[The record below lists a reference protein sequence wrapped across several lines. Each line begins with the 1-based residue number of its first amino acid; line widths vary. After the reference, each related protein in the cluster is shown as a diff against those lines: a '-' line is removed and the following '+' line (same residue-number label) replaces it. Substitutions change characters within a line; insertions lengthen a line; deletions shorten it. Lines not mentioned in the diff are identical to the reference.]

1 MSSTANLSSA
11 KTSSHSIYTI
21 LKATLIAGT
30 LDITLACL
38 NFYIKTQ
45 KSPVIVLR
53 YIASAVFGKS
63 AYTDDTI
70 MPLIGLLFH
79 YIVAFIWVTIFFLL
93 YPKLISLTK
102 NSIVTGLL
110 YAIVIWL
117 TMNFLV
123 LPLTLVPKS
132 SFNFTQALIGT
143 LILMIAIGLPLG
155 LIMKKYYA
163 QRDLATN

>member
-1 MSSTANLSSA
+1 MSSTANLSAS
-11 KTSSHSIYTI
+11 KTSSHGIYTI

-30 LDITLACL
+30 LDIALACL
-38 NFYIKTQ
+38 NFYFKTQ
-45 KSPVIVLR
+45 KNPLVVLR

-63 AYTDDTI
+63 AYSDDTI
-70 MPLIGLLFH
+70 MPLVGLLFH

-93 YPKLISLTK
+93 YPKLISFTK
-102 NSIVTGLL
+102 NSIVAGLL

-117 TMNFLV
+117 GMNFLV
-123 LPLTLVPKS
+123 LPLTLVPKT
-132 SFNFTQALIGT
+132 SFNLTSALVGL

-163 QRDLATN
+163 QRDSATN